1 MAEPQE
7 RSAKPSS
14 VAGVKGCKGSANQL
28 VLWSED
34 GRQGE
39 LSKCG
44 EHCPDNIHRAAR
56 LRGCHEPPCARTA
69 LRRGPRARAR
79 GHLARGPRDRD
90 ARLRPPA
97 GRVTA
102 ASRAERAEGFR
113 AASRYAQVVGLVRGD
128 PRDEG
133 DQPSRGEH
141 LADQRAQR
149 GATTEPIT
157 SHAQAAE
164 PASRAQATQPA
175 TAAAPSPTAPHTG
188 WARRGTT
195 APPGQTTRLEAQPTG
210 TKAQPPGQARRAAD
224 TTTVPATPVTTPEPP
239 GQQKKTDE
247 PTP

>member
-113 AASRYAQVVGLVRGD
+113 AGSPYAQVVGLVRGD

-141 LADQRAQR
+141 LADDCRQRHAAPEGAARRDHGADHVACTGRRACLARASNPACDRSSAVADGATHRLGTPRDNRAAGADDKAR
-149 GATTEPIT
+149 GAADGNKGP
-157 SHAQAAE
+157 AAR
-164 PASRAQATQPA
+164 PS
-175 TAAAPSPTAPHTG
+175 APSCGHDD
-188 WARRGTT
+188 R
-195 APPGQTTRLEAQPTG
+195 PGH
-210 TKAQPPGQARRAAD
+210 PGDDA
-224 TTTVPATPVTTPEPP
+224 
-239 GQQKKTDE
+239 
-247 PTP
+247 